1 MISTEKPKTKIFFI
15 LILQNNYIKLQR
27 LARMDYRKVATYI
40 KKLIFINNMSESP
53 KLISQQE
60 ALKNN
65 NRFKKNRQYCPK
77 TRTYNAVEYRRIF
90 ISLAEEDYKDLLKIA
105 RDNGIKATTYVR
117 LLVLCHID
125 EYEEKSSPGKARE
138 TKLGS
143 INSLAE
149 IDDNL
154 KIGSENGITSKTG

>member
-1 MISTEKPKTKIFFI
+1 MISKEKPKAKNIFI
-15 LILQNNYIKLQR
+15 LILQENYIKLQR
-27 LARMDYRKVATYI
+27 LARKDYRKVATYI
-40 KKLIFINNMSESP
+40 KKLIFINNMAGSP
-53 KLISQQE
+53 KVLTKQE
-60 ALKNN
+60 ILKNN

-77 TRTYNAVEYRRIF
+77 TRTYNAIEYRRIF
-90 ISLAEEDYKDLLKIA
+90 ISLEEEHYKELLEIA
-105 RDNGIKATTYVR
+105 KQNKMKVTTYVR
-117 LLVLCHID
+117 LLVLCYID

-154 KIGSENGITSKTG
+154 KIGS